1 MAELKREG
9 GRLLYHDYVKN
20 KLDNYAVRELQ
31 QADSCSKD
39 DIVQDVFTKTS
50 IDAFHDTSLQC
61 NPYVMRGLQ
70 GIIPGRRSNVE
81 VAPNVAGGT
90 KVSMSIAAARKELKG
105 QMNSPT
111 EVPSL
116 QDHTHPASNFLA
128 NAGNR
133 AHRNGLSRV
142 PLDPCKESAAMVT

>member
-1 MAELKREG
+1 MAESKREG
-9 GRLLYHDYVKN
+9 DRSLYHDYVKN

-61 NPYVMRGLQ
+61 NPYAMCGLQ
-70 GIIPGRRSNVE
+70 RIIPGRRSNVE
-81 VAPNVAGGT
+81 VTPNVAGGT
-90 KVSMSIAAARKELKG
+90 KVSISIAAARKELKG
-105 QMNSPT
+105 QLKSPP
-111 EVPSL
+111 EMPSL
-116 QDHTHPASNFLA
+116 QDHTPPTSNFLA

-133 AHRNGLSRV
+133 AHHNGL
-142 PLDPCKESAAMVT
+142 

>member
-1 MAELKREG
+1 
-9 GRLLYHDYVKN
+9 
-20 KLDNYAVRELQ
+20 
-31 QADSCSKD
+31 
-39 DIVQDVFTKTS
+39 
-50 IDAFHDTSLQC
+50 
-61 NPYVMRGLQ
+61 MRGLQ

-90 KVSMSIAAARKELKG
+90 KVSLSIAAARKELKG
-105 QMNSPT
+105 QMNSPP